1 MAPAPLSLPA
11 AELIQEV
18 FSCVLYGIYLV
29 TLGMAGRI
37 LLTTE
42 SGRWRRASEIR
53 WVLVAVSVLLFVNT
67 TLDLTMATITL
78 MQAFIL
84 YTGPGGPTHVFEHS
98 SGYQTITKSICV
110 VVQSLTGDGFL
121 IYRCWILYNR
131 SKLVLGC
138 GGILWFTNLACAAR
152 AIVLLTQA
160 SQGLILS
167 SPIQPWMQSF
177 WSLTIAIN
185 ILATSLIVLRIWL
198 VERENKRYRIGVEST
213 QTHSPPP
220 KSALSRAMRNIVE
233 SGMIYT
239 VASILTLGAYTA
251 NSNLLYPFS
260 AIELQSVGITF
271 NLILIRGKTT
281 TTQHQHSKRDH
292 TLSTSVPFNF
302 RNFHSRTTAETYT
315 VRSGEGEGQDNVFA
329 LMEKEKDAGSKGGE
343 STATVV

>member
-37 LLTTE
+37 LFTTE
-42 SGRWRRASEIR
+42 SGRWRRASKIR
-53 WVLVAVSVLLFVNT
+53 WVLVAVSILLFVNT

-98 SGYQTITKSICV
+98 SGYQTVTKSICV

-198 VERENKRYRIGVEST
+198 VERENKRYRIAVEST

-260 AIELQSVGITF
+260 AIELQSVG
-271 NLILIRGKTT
+271 LILIRGSTT
-281 TTQHQHSKRDH
+281 ATQQQQHSKRDH

-315 VRSGEGEGQDNVFA
+315 VRSGEVEGQDNVFA
-329 LMEKEKDAGSKGGE
+329 LMEKESGSKGGE
-343 STATVV
+343 STTTVV